1 MKRIKIVD
9 LLLRNKYL
17 INKESF
23 YYLTILIIAII
34 TFYPLFGTGI
44 GSADDMA
51 NYLNT
56 RFGKEFISARFL
68 AEMSGRFYYLV
79 VGLFHNLPFEVD
91 NMFVIKMFHI
101 LPICLCI
108 YLFYRIVLI
117 LTQSKEIAS
126 LFVLLFFVIAQVSR
140 HTSLFVTYPFYF
152 TFAFALILT
161 AYLLL
166 FRFQKTKKKRYLIFS
181 ALLFGVGLLF
191 YEVFILFFGFAA
203 LSLLYHNFREGNRG
217 FIFIRK
223 TSLQLFPYVFMIIC
237 YGLAYVLYSHFHPS
251 EYAGTTMG
259 GGNVTVATFFQVLW
273 KLSYTAFPLTVYD
286 SLREFFGYKSELV
299 DGYRDIVPYLFA
311 HTHIEWLIKSILVF
325 CLSIFLLARIPKVK
339 YSLLII
345 GFAFSVMFTFF
356 PHIPLALTVKYTY
369 YVTTKEMQGYLTTFF
384 SLFGVVLFLAI
395 LCSFILNFTKCY
407 TIPRY
412 LLTVAISCALVLC
425 SFLTDFSNYYV
436 TQDIHQANIRMRVV
450 DEMIKTEPFKSIP
463 QSSNIYAAQ
472 LWEHPFYMASGVTEQ
487 GFLWT
492 YYIMAKSGILQNMI
506 RDQKAFLDLTRNKQD
521 PCYRIEYF
529 QAYKSDDALLILAQ
543 LPPPS
548 QNDSLISV
556 ASNKVMVVFYS
567 KYKQF
572 SLSFK
577 RFDPVSQETTKIK
590 VNHINEEINPGKNVE
605 FTVYNTRFNDPI
617 TIFTIET
624 SSIDIRSIRVSN
636 LINPESKVFY
646 L

>member
-1 MKRIKIVD
+1 MNRKNLTD
-9 LLLRNKYL
+9 LLLRNKFLITKDTLYYL
-17 INKESF
+17 I
-23 YYLTILIIAII
+23 ILIIAII
-34 TFYPLFGTGI
+34 TFFPLFGTGI

-79 VGLFHNLPFEVD
+79 VGIFHNLPYEID
-91 NMFVIKMFHI
+91 DMFVIKMFHI

-108 YLFYRIVLI
+108 FLFYRIVLI
-117 LTQSKEIAS
+117 LTQSKEVAS
-126 LFVLLFFVIAQVSR
+126 LFVLLFFVVAQVSR

-166 FRFQKTKKKRYLIFS
+166 FKFQKTTKKRYLIFS
-181 ALLFGVGLLF
+181 VLLFGVGLLF
-191 YEVFILFFGFAA
+191 YEVYILFIGFAA
-203 LSLLYHNFREGNRG
+203 LSVFYYNYREGKRG
-217 FIFIRK
+217 VTYLKHVTLQMLPYILVVVGYGIAYIVYNQIF
-223 TSLQLFPYVFMIIC
+223 
-237 YGLAYVLYSHFHPS
+237 PS
-251 EYAGTTMG
+251 QYEGTKMG
-259 GGNVTVATFFQVLW
+259 GASVTPASFFLVLW
-273 KLSYTAFPLTVYD
+273 ELSYTAFPLTVYD

-311 HTHIEWLIKSILVF
+311 HAHIEWLIKSILVF

-339 YSLLII
+339 YSILLI
-345 GFAFSVMFTFF
+345 GFVLSVMFTFF
-356 PHIPLALTVKYTY
+356 PHIPLALTSKYTF
-369 YVTTKEMQGYLTTFF
+369 YVTTQDMQGYITTFF
-384 SLFGVVLFLAI
+384 SVFGVVLFLAI
-395 LCSFILNFTKCY
+395 LCSFILNFTKSH

-412 LLTVAISCALVLC
+412 ILTVGISSALVIC

-450 DEMIKTEPFKSIP
+450 DEMIKTDTFKSIP

-472 LWEHPFYMASGVTEQ
+472 LWENPFYMAGGVTEQ

-492 YYIMAKSGILQNMI
+492 YYIMGKSGIFQNMI
-506 RDQKAFLDLTRNKQD
+506 RDPKTFLDLTRNRQD

-529 QAYKSDDALLILAQ
+529 QAYKSDDALLVLAQ

-556 ASNKVMVVFYS
+556 ASNKVMVVYYS

-572 SLSFK
+572 SVSFK
-577 RFDPVSQETTKIK
+577 RFDPVSQEPTKIK
-590 VNHINEEINPGKNVE
+590 VSHINEEINPGKNVE

-617 TIFTIET
+617 TVFTIET
-624 SSIDIRSIRVSN
+624 PSIDIRSIRISN
-636 LINPESKVFY
+636 IISVDSKVFY

>member
-1 MKRIKIVD
+1 MNRKKITD

-56 RFGKEFISARFL
+56 RFDKEFISARFL

-79 VGLFHNLPFEVD
+79 IGIFHNLPYEVD
-91 NMFVIKMFHI
+91 NMFVIKMFQI
-101 LPICLCI
+101 IPICLCI
-108 YLFYRIVLI
+108 FLFYRIVLI

-126 LFVLLFFVIAQVSR
+126 LFVLLFFVVAQVSR

-166 FRFQKTKKKRYLIFS
+166 FRFQKTTKKEYLIFS
-181 ALLFGVGLLF
+181 ALLFGIGLLF
-191 YEVFILFFGFAA
+191 YEVFILFIGFAA
-203 LSLLYHNFREGNRG
+203 LSVFYYNYREGKRG
-217 FIFIRK
+217 LTYLK
-223 TSLQLFPYVFMIIC
+223 HVTLQMAPYILVAVG
-237 YGLAYVLYSHFHPS
+237 YGMAYILYNHIHPS
-251 EYAGTTMG
+251 EYAGTKVG
-259 GGNVTVATFFQVLW
+259 GESVTPASFFQVIW

-286 SLREFFGYKSELV
+286 SLRGFFGYKSELV
-299 DGYRDIVPYLFA
+299 DGYRNIVPYLFA
-311 HTHIEWLIKSILVF
+311 HTHIEWLVKTILVF

-339 YSLLII
+339 YSVLLM

-356 PHIPLALTVKYTY
+356 PHIPLALTSKYTF
-369 YVTTKEMQGYLTTFF
+369 YVTTQDMLGYITTFF

-395 LCSFILNFTKCY
+395 VCSFILNFTKCH

-412 LLTVAISCALVLC
+412 ILTVGISCALVLC

-436 TQDIHQANIRMRVV
+436 TQDIHQANIRMRIV
-450 DEMIKTEPFKSIP
+450 DEMIKTEAFKSIP

-472 LWEHPFYMASGVTEQ
+472 LWEHPFYMAGGVTEQ

-492 YYIMAKSGILQNMI
+492 YYILGKSGIYQNMI
-506 RDQKAFLDLTRNKQD
+506 RNQKTFLDLTRNKHD
-521 PCYRIEYF
+521 PCYQIEYY
-529 QAYKSDDALLILAQ
+529 QAYKSDDALLVLAQ

-556 ASNKVMVVFYS
+556 VSNKVMVVFYS

-577 RFDPVSQETTKIK
+577 RFDPLSQETTKIT

-624 SSIDIRSIRVSN
+624 PSIDIRSFKISN